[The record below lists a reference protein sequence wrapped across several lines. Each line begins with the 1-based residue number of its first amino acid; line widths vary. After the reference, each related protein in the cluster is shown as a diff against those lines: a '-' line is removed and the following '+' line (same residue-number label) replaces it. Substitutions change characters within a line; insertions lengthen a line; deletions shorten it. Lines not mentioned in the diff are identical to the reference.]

1 VLLNVFY
8 RHSRISSTWKDGRA
22 MRIETVVNHPR
33 DLGCHARLHNLD
45 DLQAKARA
53 CNRRILQA
61 DVSVRAAS
69 SRVQPLSG
77 LRPRESSL

>member
-77 LRPRESSL
+77 SRTPP